1 MRTWRVKKTTRL
13 SWRGR
18 PRWASKWAGLPFFS
32 FSSFIQ
38 LDTISNTKLIQKP
51 FKQNEKFVIKLSL
64 SRLFKNTMVWHYFFI
79 SKYNTKFL
87 KCYKQTHM
95 VFLCTFSK
103 IGFLGLRI
111 NFLNYF
117 KIPLCQVWLFGSI
130 FGILKLS
137 KFPFG
142 IFCLYGYLKK
152 KIGN

>member
-1 MRTWRVKKTTRL
+1 MGQQM
-13 SWRGR
+13 GR
-18 PRWASKWAGLPFFS
+18 IALFFF

-64 SRLFKNTMVWHYFFI
+64 SRLLKEYNGLALFFI

-87 KCYKQTHM
+87 KCYMQTHR
-95 VFLCTFSK
+95 VFLCIFSK

-117 KIPLCQVWLFGSI
+117 KIPLCQVRLFGSI